1 MSMVFKLNRS
11 FERFSIPFK
20 WLNCRFE
27 QSLNVPFDTSKFAM
41 TIAKDVRHHLKNK
54 PYLLEALEK
63 GIVNLSE
70 LSRQIQTEL
79 KIQDTS
85 AIKAALRRYSE
96 ELQKHKQKREE
107 KVLHLLKRSS
117 IAVFDRKSVM
127 ITAKELDTKTGMK
140 VDLLDKFVYLLDRSD
155 LPERITTLVKH
166 ENCTM
171 IVIHSPEELEATP
184 GVVAFLATLLAEQN
198 INIVEFISCWTETIM
213 VVEKKDSLKT
223 YEVISNII
231 G

>member
-1 MSMVFKLNRS
+1 MCHLIQSV
-11 FERFSIPFK
+11 SI
-20 WLNCRFE
+20 
-27 QSLNVPFDTSKFAM
+27 M
-41 TIAKDVRHHLKNK
+41 TIAQNVRNHLRNK

-70 LSRQIQTEL
+70 LSRQIQRDLETDD
-79 KIQDTS
+79 IS

-107 KVLHLLKRSS
+107 KVLQLLKRSG
-117 IAVFDRKSVM
+117 IAVYDRKSVI
-127 ITAKELDTKTGMK
+127 ITSKELNSKTGMK
-140 VDLLDKFVYLLDRSD
+140 VDLMDKFVYLLDRND
-155 LPERITTLVKH
+155 LPERINALVKH
-166 ENCTM
+166 DNCTM
-171 IVIHSPEELEATP
+171 MVVHSPEELEVIP

-198 INIVEFISCWTETIM
+198 VNIIEFISCWTETIM

-223 YEVISNII
+223 YEVLSNMV

>member
-1 MSMVFKLNRS
+1 
-11 FERFSIPFK
+11 
-20 WLNCRFE
+20 
-27 QSLNVPFDTSKFAM
+27 M
-41 TIAKDVRHHLKNK
+41 TVAQDVRNHLKNK

-70 LSRQIQTEL
+70 LSRQIQKEL
-79 KIQDTS
+79 KIEDTS

-96 ELQKHKQKREE
+96 ELQKHRQKREE
-107 KVLHLLKRSS
+107 KVLALLHRSG
-117 IAVFDRKSVM
+117 IIVYDRKSVI
-127 ITAKELDTKTGMK
+127 ITAKELELKTGMK

-155 LPERITTLVKH
+155 LPGRIASLVKH

-171 IVIHSPEELEATP
+171 IVVHSPEELEATP

-198 INIVEFISCWTETIM
+198 VNVIEFISCWTETIL
-213 VVEKKDSLKT
+213 VVDKKDSLKA
-223 YEVISNII
+223 YEVLSNLV

>member
-1 MSMVFKLNRS
+1 MTVA
-11 FERFSIPFK
+11 
-20 WLNCRFE
+20 
-27 QSLNVPFDTSKFAM
+27 QNV
-41 TIAKDVRHHLKNK
+41 RNHLRNN

-79 KIQDTS
+79 KTDDTS

-107 KVLHLLKRSS
+107 KVLLLLRRSS
-117 IAVFDRKSVM
+117 IAVYDRKSVM
-127 ITAKELDTKTGMK
+127 ITSKELAQKTGMK

-155 LPERITTLVKH
+155 LPERVSALVKND
-166 ENCTM
+166 NCTM
-171 IVIHSPEELEATP
+171 IVIHSPEELENTP

-198 INIVEFISCWTETIM
+198 VNIVEFISCWTETIM
-213 VVEKKDSLKT
+213 VVDKKDSLKT
-223 YEVISNII
+223 YEVLSNLV

>member
-1 MSMVFKLNRS
+1 MTVA
-11 FERFSIPFK
+11 
-20 WLNCRFE
+20 
-27 QSLNVPFDTSKFAM
+27 QNV
-41 TIAKDVRHHLKNK
+41 RNYLRNK

-70 LSRQIQTEL
+70 LSRQIQTEI
-79 KIQDTS
+79 KTEDTS

-117 IAVFDRKSVM
+117 IAVYDRKSVM
-127 ITAKELDTKTGMK
+127 ITGKEIPTKTGMQ
-140 VDLLDKFVYLLDRSD
+140 VDLLGKFVYLLDRGE
-155 LPERITTLVKH
+155 LPERINALVKH

-198 INIVEFISCWTETIM
+198 VNIIEFISCWTETIM

-223 YEVISNII
+223 YETLSNMV

>member
-1 MSMVFKLNRS
+1 
-11 FERFSIPFK
+11 
-20 WLNCRFE
+20 
-27 QSLNVPFDTSKFAM
+27 M
-41 TIAKDVRHHLKNK
+41 TIAQDVRNHLRNK

-70 LSRQIQTEL
+70 LSRQIQKEIKTN
-79 KIQDTS
+79 DTS

-107 KVLHLLKRSS
+107 KVLHLLKHSS
-117 IAVFDRKSVM
+117 IAVYDRKSVI
-127 ITAKELDTKTGMK
+127 ITAKQISIKTGME
-140 VDLLDKFVYLLDRSD
+140 VDLVGKFVYLLDRSD
-155 LPERITTLVKH
+155 LPERINSLVKH
-166 ENCTM
+166 DNCTM
-171 IVIHSPEELEATP
+171 IVVHSPEELEATP

-198 INIVEFISCWTETIM
+198 VNIIEFISCWTETII

-223 YEVISNII
+223 YETLTNMV

>member
-1 MSMVFKLNRS
+1 MYHLIHSVD
-11 FERFSIPFK
+11 I
-20 WLNCRFE
+20 
-27 QSLNVPFDTSKFAM
+27 M
-41 TIAKDVRHHLKNK
+41 TIAQSVRNYLRNK

-70 LSRQIQTEL
+70 LSRQIQEEL
-79 KIQDTS
+79 KTNDIS

-107 KVLHLLKRSS
+107 KVLQLLKRSS
-117 IAVFDRKSVM
+117 IAVYDRKSVI
-127 ITAKELDTKTGMK
+127 ITAKEISEKTGMK
-140 VDLLDKFVYLLDRSD
+140 VDLLGKFVYLLDRAD
-155 LPERITTLVKH
+155 LPERINALVKH
-166 ENCTM
+166 DNCTM

-198 INIVEFISCWTETIM
+198 VNIVEFISCWTETIM

-223 YEVISNII
+223 YEVLTNMV